1 MIHQDA
7 STQVVQAISERLGL
21 DPAALDLKIQYG
33 KNGRVIFGQLASGE
47 QRDEISEDRA
57 GLILAV
63 LKEAPTE
70 TFDRSIYAS
79 KKPMLEVRNGDDV
92 LLRQERDGV
101 ISTNALWQEQVFDLA
116 STSTE
121 EAWAVQVPAISSQS
135 QSISAENSDEHPAI
149 QIAQA
154 AEHLINPLSE
164 AAVSITTMIGD
175 YRIDANGHDRTIAKE
190 ENILVQVAAGEVFA
204 DPDLTPT
211 EAQTFQGWAQDPGGV
226 WQVREIPTES
236 MPEFIWQTHTDN
248 SQIASALVQDPVEK
262 SDAKASANEPPAIAI
277 AKNLLKQIPQGIE
290 QKFFQHLIN
299 DISKQAVQAVQTV
312 QQGLESDSFKTF
324 QRTAAHT
331 VQEGASKAIEMA
343 GHGLERAGQWL
354 ASRPE
359 AIREQRSARV
369 AYEMFDK
376 GFARTQEQAYEHHGF
391 RVELHGQNN
400 FALSDA
406 ETGRELMRFRAE
418 KTLFGEPKFTILSK
432 SEQGI
437 SRADYRAINDLRD
450 GLTTIRGSNQAEKH
464 HAEKS
469 EAFASAAQIVAEFHQ
484 TQDYQGKHYRIQIDQ
499 NSLTISALD
508 GRGVIYSRDGQEVMS
523 NLEQKDFGRFAQA
536 MKLVEQH
543 TTSQPSETN
552 RPPRRNWLIEP

>member
-1 MIHQDA
+1 MCCNSDSAWVCKPCQ
-7 STQVVQAISERLGL
+7 S
-21 DPAALDLKIQYG
+21 
-33 KNGRVIFGQLASGE
+33 QLASGE
-47 QRDEISEDRA
+47 QRNELSEDKA
-57 GLILAV
+57 GVILAV
-63 LKEAPTE
+63 LKESPTE
-70 TFDRSIYAS
+70 TIENAVYAG
-79 KKPMLEVRNGDDV
+79 KKPMLEIRNGEEV

-121 EAWAVQVPAISSQS
+121 EAWAVQVPARPESLPIAP
-135 QSISAENSDEHPAI
+135 AENSDEHPAI
-149 QIAQA
+149 QMAQA

-164 AAVSITTMIGD
+164 TAVSAVAMIGG
-175 YRIDANGHDRTIAKE
+175 YRIDANGHDRTIARE
-190 ENILVQVAAGEVFA
+190 DNVLVQVAAGEVFA
-204 DPDLTPT
+204 DPDLTSA
-211 EAQTFQGWAQDPGGV
+211 EAQTFQGWAQDPVGV
-226 WQVREIPTES
+226 WQVRELPAAA

-248 SQIASALVQDPVEK
+248 LQVASTLVQDTVEE
-262 SDAKASANEPPAIAI
+262 SNAKAAANEPPAISI

-290 QKFFQHLIN
+290 QQFFQHLAN
-299 DISKQAVQAVQTV
+299 DIGKQAVQAVQTL

-331 VQEGASKAIEMA
+331 VQEGASKAVEMA

-359 AIREQRSARV
+359 AIREQRTARI
-369 AYEMFDK
+369 AYNLFDK
-376 GFARTQEQAYEHHGF
+376 GFARTQEQSYEHQGF
-391 RVELHGQNN
+391 RVELQGQNN
-400 FALSDA
+400 FILSHA
-406 ETGRELMRFRAE
+406 ETGRELMRFKAE

-437 SRADYRAINDLRD
+437 SRAEYRAIDDFREDLS
-450 GLTTIRGSNQAEKH
+450 TVRGSTQAEKH

-469 EAFASAAQIVAEFHQ
+469 EAFAAAAQIVAEFHQ

-499 NSLTISALD
+499 DALTISALD
-508 GRGVIYSRDGQEVMS
+508 GRGVLYQRDGQEVTS

-543 TTSQPSETN
+543 TSQPSEPN
-552 RPPRRNWLIEP
+552 RPHAEIG

>member
-1 MIHQDA
+1 MEHQDA
-7 STQVVQAISERLGL
+7 STQVIEVISQQLGI
-21 DPAALDLKIQYG
+21 DPASLDLKIQYG

-47 QRDEISEDRA
+47 QRNELSEDKA
-57 GLILAV
+57 GVILAV
-63 LKEAPTE
+63 LKESPTE
-70 TFDRSIYAS
+70 TIENTVYAG
-79 KKPMLEVRNGDDV
+79 KKPMLEIRNGDEV

-116 STSTE
+116 STSME
-121 EAWAVQVPAISSQS
+121 EAWAVQVPASPESLPIAPVEQS
-135 QSISAENSDEHPAI
+135 NDHPAI
-149 QIAQA
+149 QIAET
-154 AEHLINPLSE
+154 AEHLVNPLSE
-164 AAVSITTMIGD
+164 DSVSAVAMIGN
-175 YRIDANGHDRTIAKE
+175 YRIDANGHDRTIARE
-190 ENILVQVAAGEVFA
+190 ENVLVQVAAGEIFA

-226 WQVREIPTES
+226 WQIRELSAEA

-248 SQIASALVQDPVEK
+248 SQIASALVQDPVED
-262 SDAKASANEPPAIAI
+262 SHAKASANEPPAIAI

-290 QKFFQHLIN
+290 QQFFQQLVN
-299 DISKQAVQAVQTV
+299 DLGKQAVQAVQTL

-331 VQEGASKAIEMA
+331 VQEGASKAVEMA

-359 AIREQRSARV
+359 AIREQRAARI
-369 AYEMFDK
+369 AYNLFDK
-376 GFARTQEQAYEHHGF
+376 GFARTQEQSYEHQGF

-406 ETGRELMRFRAE
+406 ETGRELMRFKAE
-418 KTLFGEPKFTILSK
+418 KTLFGEPKLTILSK

-437 SRADYRAINDLRD
+437 SRTDYRAIDDLRED
-450 GLTTIRGSNQAEKH
+450 LTTIRGSAQAEKH

-484 TQDYQGKHYRIQIDQ
+484 TQDYQGKHYRIQIDPD
-499 NSLTISALD
+499 SLTISALD
-508 GRGVIYSRDGQEVMS
+508 GRGVLYHRDGQEMMS

-543 TTSQPSETN
+543 TSQPSEPN
-552 RPPRRNWLIEP
+552 RPHAEIG

>member
-1 MIHQDA
+1 MEHQDA
-7 STQVVQAISERLGL
+7 STQVIEVISQQLGI
-21 DPAALDLKIQYG
+21 DPAELDLKIQYG

-47 QRDEISEDRA
+47 QRNELSEDKA
-57 GLILAV
+57 GVILAV
-63 LKEAPTE
+63 LKESPTE
-70 TFDRSIYAS
+70 TIENAIYAG
-79 KKPMLEVRNGDDV
+79 KKPMLEIRNGDEV

-116 STSTE
+116 STSME
-121 EAWAVQVPAISSQS
+121 EAWAVQVPASPEPLPIAP
-135 QSISAENSDEHPAI
+135 AENSDEHPAI
-149 QIAQA
+149 QMAQA

-164 AAVSITTMIGD
+164 AAVSTVAMIGG
-175 YRIDANGHDRTIAKE
+175 YRIDANGHDRTISQ
-190 ENILVQVAAGEVFA
+190 ENNVLVQVAAGEVFA
-204 DPDLTPT
+204 DPDLTPA
-211 EAQTFQGWAQDPGGV
+211 EAETFQGWAQDPGGV
-226 WQVREIPTES
+226 WQVRELPAEA
-236 MPEFIWQTHTDN
+236 MPEFIWQTYADS
-248 SQIASALVQDPVEK
+248 SQVASTLVQDPVED
-262 SDAKASANEPPAIAI
+262 SHEKASNNEPPAIAI

-290 QKFFQHLIN
+290 QKFFQQIVN
-299 DISKQAVQAVQTV
+299 DLGKQAVQAVQNL

-331 VQEGASKAIEMA
+331 VQEGASKAVEMA

-359 AIREQRSARV
+359 AIREQGASRV
-369 AYEMFDK
+369 AYEVFEK

-391 RVELHGQNN
+391 RVELQGQNN
-400 FALSDA
+400 FILSDA
-406 ETGRELMRFRAE
+406 ETGRELMRFKAE

-437 SRADYRAINDLRD
+437 SRSEYRAIDDLRD
-450 GLTTIRGSNQAEKH
+450 GLTTIRGSTLAEKH

-484 TQDYQGKHYRIQIDQ
+484 TQDYQGKHYRIQIEQ

-543 TTSQPSETN
+543 TSQPSEPN
-552 RPPRRNWLIEP
+552 RPHAEIG